1 MKLHRIALAAL
12 SALAL
17 GGCTFSSTAT
27 QWNGRVG
34 VDGRPVYV
42 MTHTN
47 VGLNFL
53 IIVPTL
59 GRTSLPDEIDKLTD
73 QVATEKGDNVR
84 MVESSSENYWYG
96 FAPFTWILTPVI
108 TTVSAE
114 YHPATDV
121 FAKDRAEE
129 AAKKAEKEKSKS
141 K

>member
-1 MKLHRIALAAL
+1 MNLHRLAFACL
-12 SALAL
+12 SVLAL

-27 QWNGRVG
+27 HWNGLVG
-34 VDGRPVYV
+34 PDGRPVYV

-47 VGLNFL
+47 VGVNLL
-53 IIVPTL
+53 IIIPTL

-96 FAPFTWILTPVI
+96 FAPFTWVLTPVI

-114 YHPATDV
+114 YHPAAEV
-121 FAKDRAEE
+121 LAKDQAEQ
-129 AAKKAEKEKSKS
+129 AAKRAEKEKSK
-141 K
+141 